1 MQSLMS
7 IYRRVY
13 SFYPETCFPISEMLM
28 PNSYQRQRSHLW
40 LLPAVE
46 YRKHQ
51 GEESVCNCCVLL
63 LLDWTS
69 PCLVSPCDPISVFL
83 VCFLITWLFMGNL
96 KQNLLPSPN
105 LDSSLLFLSRLSLPS
120 VSFQQLRLVQV
131 IPDVR
136 VQMCKKL
143 YHWKDSCL

>member
-1 MQSLMS
+1 MS
-7 IYRRVY
+7 IYRRVIHFTLRRVLPFQRC
-13 SFYPETCFPISEMLM
+13 SCPILTKGRDHTSDC
-28 PNSYQRQRSHLW
+28 SQ
-40 LLPAVE
+40 LLSTENTRERRVFAIA
-46 YRKHQ
+46 
-51 GEESVCNCCVLL
+51 VLL

-83 VCFLITWLFMGNL
+83 ICFLITWLFMGNL

-131 IPDVR
+131 VPDVR
-136 VQMCKKL
+136 VQTCKKL
-143 YHWKDSCL
+143 YH